1 MDLSL
6 DNLKKSKAF
15 TSRPVEKTI
24 TWKKD
29 GEVHIFTTFVRPLSY
44 QTAVGDIAT
53 HRGADPLAS
62 RIAASICDAT
72 GKAIFK
78 VSDVTGEVVLPAD
91 WKEGDPIPESKGALD
106 PDLTNLLLIAIG
118 EVQNVGKKPS

>member
-15 TSRPVEKTI
+15 TARPVEKTI
-24 TWKKD
+24 KWDKD
-29 GEVHIFTTFVRPLSY
+29 GELLTFTTFVRPLSY
-44 QTAVGDIAT
+44 QTAVGDIAA

-62 RIAASICDAT
+62 RIASSICNADGQAVFT
-72 GKAIFK
+72 VADI
-78 VSDVTGEVVLPAD
+78 TGEAD
-91 WKEGDPIPESKGALD
+91 PEKGALD

-118 EVQNVGKKPS
+118 EVQNVGKTKA

>member
-24 TWKKD
+24 EWKKD
-29 GEVHIFTTFVRPLSY
+29 GDVHKFTTFVRPLSY
-44 QTAVGDIAT
+44 QTAIGDIAA

-62 RIAASICDAT
+62 RIAASICDAEGRAVFT
-72 GKAIFK
+72 VADI
-78 VSDVTGEVVLPAD
+78 TGEAD
-91 WKEGDPIPESKGALD
+91 PEKGALD